1 MALRKLYYRITVVK
15 KFFDRATG
23 FKLQENLIEKL
34 RNHHNNIQS
43 KIYEL
48 TQKRKAL
55 AYMIHSKKYNEK
67 IMDNTYEDI
76 CIQENTLDDYIQIFI
91 DNLLLINVPEFT
103 KYKDYIV
110 NTANEC
116 KKISFNQADVIVTTL
131 VSSGN
136 YYINEIKDQFSLLI
150 VDEASQATELITLI
164 PFCYD
169 IPKAILIG
177 DSKQL
182 PPTVIN
188 SEITRQNFDRSFFL
202 RLDSNSPNS
211 VHLLNIQY
219 RMHPMISRLSSK
231 CFYSNKIINGDNV
244 VSKKWYKEWCRQN
257 KDFGPLVFYDVKGF
271 TNNSNAS
278 LNNVKEVS
286 EIIDYIKKFIQ
297 SPEFINFNTE
307 ISIISPYRAQVNL
320 IKYRLRNYYKDTL
333 KKYDAKLDMEEFR
346 KLSINDK
353 KLKLKLDDNDKI
365 EKKEKKNIIKRFN
378 ILDNIKVNTVDSYQ
392 GQESDIVI
400 LSCVRSRT
408 TKLGF
413 LQDKRRLNVSITR
426 ARYSLIIFGDS
437 ETLCKDKEWEKI
449 INEIK
454 MMKCY
459 RTVSILF
466 NNIL

>member
-1 MALRKLYYRITVVK
+1 
-15 KFFDRATG
+15 
-23 FKLQENLIEKL
+23 
-34 RNHHNNIQS
+34 
-43 KIYEL
+43 
-48 TQKRKAL
+48 
-55 AYMIHSKKYNEK
+55 
-67 IMDNTYEDI
+67 
-76 CIQENTLDDYIQIFI
+76 
-91 DNLLLINVPEFT
+91 
-103 KYKDYIV
+103 
-110 NTANEC
+110 
-116 KKISFNQADVIVTTL
+116 ADVIVTTL

-188 SEITRQNFDRSFFL
+188 SEITRHNFDRSFFL

-231 CFYSNKIINGDNV
+231 CFYSNKIVNGNNV

-307 ISIISPYRAQVNL
+307 ISIISPYH
-320 IKYRLRNYYKDTL
+320 
-333 KKYDAKLDMEEFR
+333 
-346 KLSINDK
+346 
-353 KLKLKLDDNDKI
+353 DNDII

-459 RTVSILF
+459 RTVSIL
-466 NNIL
+466 